1 MTNLSNN
8 KYIITMDLNYF
19 DRMALSAFTSLEKQS
34 LYQLL
39 CGVMIVD
46 GNRDSR
52 EIALINEINKIVGIT
67 TADVEASR
75 RLSEPTM
82 TNCLRN
88 MDTLKKAYVGKF
100 MAQMVLADGVITKK
114 EEMFFYY
121 LKEKLGLP
129 DTD

>member
-1 MTNLSNN
+1 
-8 KYIITMDLNYF
+8 MDLNYF
-19 DRMALSAFTSLEKQS
+19 DRMALAAFTTLEKQS

-46 GNRDSR
+46 GNRDSS
-52 EIALINEINKIVGIT
+52 EVALINEINRIVGIT
-67 TADVEASR
+67 TADIEASR

-88 MDTLKKAYVGKF
+88 MDTIKKAYVGKF

-129 DTD
+129 DVD

>member
-1 MTNLSNN
+1 
-8 KYIITMDLNYF
+8 MDLNYF
-19 DRMALSAFTSLEKQS
+19 DRMALSAFTSLERQS
-34 LYQLL
+34 LYQML
-39 CGVMIVD
+39 CGVMIID

-52 EIALINEINKIVGIT
+52 EIALMNEINRIVGIT

-88 MDTLKKAYVGKF
+88 MDTLKKAYAGKF
-100 MAQMVLADGVITKK
+100 IAQMVLADGVITKK
-114 EEMFFYY
+114 EEMLFYY

-129 DTD
+129 DVD